1 MLAIAGLTAQ
11 PNWLKLFKEE
21 KFKQKHFFHAEHF
34 IWYSLYVRYINII
47 FLKLEEEYS
56 DKMFVK
62 SLNSLNLLGTFST
75 LSLLN
80 TL

>member
-34 IWYSLYVRYINII
+34 IWYSLNVRYKNII
-47 FLKLEEEYS
+47 FLKPEEEYS